1 MAIIVVK
8 DGQQL
13 GPFTPE
19 EVNSKL
25 AGGML
30 EPSDLGW
37 SEDYETW
44 TALSD
49 MTEIVIPGDPASAS
63 TNLILADEEV
73 EGLLPGLKTAGEET
87 KARGGTWKW
96 VTASVL
102 LVAGSFGAYQFVFG
116 KGDLSSL
123 CTVLVEVILPP
134 KAAPAKVVP
143 PYVLKYRNAATAAES
158 GKTPIDA
165 INERLDLRGDFHF
178 LTRDCFFNRCSREK
192 VAPLRML
199 PRSFRGFVC
208 IMKILPRPFWAI

>member
-1 MAIIVVK
+1 VAILIVK

-19 EVNSKL
+19 EVNSQL

-30 EPSDLGW
+30 EPTDLGW

-87 KARGGTWKW
+87 KARGGKWKW
-96 VTASVL
+96 VTASVYWL
-102 LVAGSFGAYQFVFG
+102 QGALVRISSYLARVIYLVFA
-116 KGDLSSL
+116 LSWLRLS
-123 CTVLVEVILPP
+123 CRP
-134 KAAPAKVVP
+134 KLHP
-143 PYVLKYRNAATAAES
+143 
-158 GKTPIDA
+158 
-165 INERLDLRGDFHF
+165 
-178 LTRDCFFNRCSREK
+178 
-192 VAPLRML
+192 
-199 PRSFRGFVC
+199 PRSFLRMC
-208 IMKILPRPFWAI
+208 